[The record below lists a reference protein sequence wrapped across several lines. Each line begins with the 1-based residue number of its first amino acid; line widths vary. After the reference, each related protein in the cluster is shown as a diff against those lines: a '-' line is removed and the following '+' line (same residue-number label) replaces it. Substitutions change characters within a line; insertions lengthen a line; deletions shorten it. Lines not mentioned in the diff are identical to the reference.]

1 MLDLTKPVRMK
12 SGVSVNVLSTHLM
25 GSYPILGEIEHGVY
39 CVWNRDGSCL
49 PDGYALEDDLENVPE
64 EREVW
69 LNVYEDVIRCHSD
82 REEANKAACS
92 GRIARVK
99 IILKDVA
106 GRYDE

>member
-12 SGVSVNVLSTHLM
+12 SGVPVKILSTHLM
-25 GSYPILGEIEHGVY
+25 GSYPILGQTQGEY
-39 CVWNRDGSCL
+39 CVWKRDGSCL

-64 EREVW
+64 ERKVW
-69 LNVYEDVIRCHSD
+69 LNVYEDVTRCHSD
-82 REEANKAACS
+82 REEADMAACS

-99 IILKDVA
+99 IILRGVE